1 MSQVILIDSDILID
15 YSRGMIATGEY
26 LATSAVTTTLA
37 ISVVTQMEIIVGC
50 RDKRSLQAAEKF
62 LARFEVIPVNEAV
75 SHQAVE
81 LLRQYYL
88 SHSLLIP
95 DALIAATAIS
105 YNYPL
110 VTKNQ
115 RDFRF
120 ISGVTLLP
128 PP

>member
-1 MSQVILIDSDILID
+1 MPQVILIDSDILID
-15 YSRGMIATGEY
+15 YSRGMTATAEY
-26 LATSAVTTTLA
+26 LATTATTATLA
-37 ISVVTQMEIIVGC
+37 ISIVTQMEIIVGC

-62 LARFEVIPVNEAV
+62 LARFEVLLVNETI
-75 SHQAVE
+75 SHQTVE

-120 ISGVTLLP
+120 ISDITLIP